1 MLSAF
6 LNRKIPPY
14 IYRSYNLTL
23 LVVCT
28 AIFAIVFINIYE
40 PFQSSDWYGLSRFEY
55 LLYSSLLTL
64 IGILVVAISRTV
76 MFYYTKKNTITY
88 YNYAIWI
95 LAEIMA
101 MSFLYTLISYTLNE
115 TRDFWEVLN
124 SSARNTSL
132 ILLIPYFV
140 LHMFFVLQEKNRLLN
155 EAKEKVNAITISGAP
170 ATQESSN
177 AAARKDMREGIITFS
192 DDKGEMKLS
201 IKKESLLYIESADNY
216 VEIWYIGKMG
226 VSNYLL
232 RNTLK
237 SMEEKFRDTN
247 VIRTHRSFIVNCDQ
261 VKIARRTKAGLV
273 LDLGIEKV
281 PDIPVSKNYGD
292 QVMEWLM
299 SVAKK

>member
-1 MLSAF
+1 MLYSF

-14 IYRSYNLTL
+14 FYRSNNLTL
-23 LVVCT
+23 LVICT
-28 AIFAIVFINIYE
+28 AVFALIFINIYE
-40 PFQSSDWYGLSRFEY
+40 PFRSTDWYNISSFEY

-64 IGILVVAISRTV
+64 IGVMVVAISRTF
-76 MFYYTKKNTITY
+76 MFYYTKKSTITY
-88 YNYAIWI
+88 WNYGVWI
-95 LAEIMA
+95 LAEIFA

-124 SSARNTSL
+124 SSAQNTSL

-140 LHMFFVLQEKNRLLN
+140 LHMFFVLQEKNRLL
-155 EAKEKVNAITISGAP
+155 KEVKDKA
-170 ATQESSN
+170 SSALEELN
-177 AAARKDMREGIITFS
+177 DDTALRKSVREGIITFL

-201 IKKESLLYIESADNY
+201 IKKDSLLYIESADNY
-216 VEIWYIGKMG
+216 VEIWYLGKMG

-247 VIRTHRSFIVNCDQ
+247 IIRTHRSFIVNCDQ
-261 VKIARRTKAGLV
+261 VKVAKRTKVGLV

-281 PDIPVSKNYGD
+281 PEIPVSKNYGD
-292 QVMEWLM
+292 QVLEWLM
-299 SVAKK
+299 SITAK